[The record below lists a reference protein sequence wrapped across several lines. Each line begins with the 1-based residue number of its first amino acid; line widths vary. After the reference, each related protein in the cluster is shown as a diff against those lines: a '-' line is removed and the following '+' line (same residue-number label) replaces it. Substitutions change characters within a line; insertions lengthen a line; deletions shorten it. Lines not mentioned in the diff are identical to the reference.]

1 MANSQVPSS
10 QTGVT
15 QVPAL
20 REAGRRTFAAEV
32 IFERSASHAAPSI
45 RSVASLASAGSTQA
59 DAGAVSGAVPVY
71 NVSGGDGT
79 KGVVLPVAVAGTEL
93 AIYNAG
99 AGALKVYPASGGSI
113 NGGSANAAL
122 SVTSKT
128 VARLVNLDGTNWAA

>member
-1 MANSQVPSS
+1 MANSQVPPS

-20 REAGRRTFAAEV
+20 REAGRRTFASEV
-32 IFERSASHAAPSI
+32 AFERSASFGSPSI
-45 RSVASLASAGSTQA
+45 KSVAALASAGSTQA
-59 DAGAVSGAVPVY
+59 NATAVSGAVPVY
-71 NVSGGDGT
+71 NVSGGDDA

-113 NGGSANAAL
+113 NGGAANAAL

-128 VARLVNLDGTNWAA
+128 VARLVSLDGTNWAA

>member
-32 IFERSASHAAPSI
+32 AFERPVTAQAPTI
-45 RSVASLASAGSTQA
+45 RSVAALASAGSTQA

-79 KGVVLPVAVAGTEL
+79 KGVVLPVAVSGTEL
-93 AIYNAG
+93 TVYNAG
-99 AGALKVYPASGGSI
+99 AGILKVYPASGGSI
-113 NGGSANAAL
+113 NGASANAAL
-122 SVTSKT
+122 SVASKT
-128 VARLVNLDGTNWAA
+128 VARLISLDGTNWAA

>member
-32 IFERSASHAAPSI
+32 NFERSASHAAPSI
-45 RSVASLASAGSTQA
+45 RAVAALASAGSTQA

-79 KGVVLPVAVAGTEL
+79 KGVVLPVVVAGTEL
-93 AIYNAG
+93 TVYNAG
-99 AGALKVYPASGGSI
+99 AGILKVYPASGGSI
-113 NGGSANAAL
+113 NGASANAAL
-122 SVTSKT
+122 SVASKT
-128 VARLVNLDGTNWAA
+128 VARLISLDGTNWAA